1 MDEHAHEEAAMP
13 YAPSE
18 RDVPQSTIE
27 RVLETNR
34 RRLMSIAGVEMV
46 GIGQGLLGDPV
57 IVIGVHDATVTKQLP
72 TTIEGVKVQVEVTG
86 PIDALTRSSGPQ
98 SRP

>member
-27 RVLETNR
+27 RVLD
-34 RRLMSIAGVEMV
+34 
-46 GIGQGLLGDPV
+46 LLGDPV